1 MSEPII
7 SLGGG
12 AIDLDRLAE
21 RIEKAAGVVQQL
33 RAERDRLTREAE
45 ENVARLRQLEQKL
58 QGQDLGALMHE
69 LTALRKEQREW
80 LSERRDVASKI
91 EMLVKKLERIET

>member
-7 SLGGG
+7 SLSGG
-12 AIDLDRLAE
+12 AIDLDRLTE

-33 RAERDRLTREAE
+33 RVERDRLAREGE
-45 ENVARLRQLEQKL
+45 ETAVRLRQLEQKL
-58 QGQDLGALMHE
+58 QGQEIGAVLQE

-91 EMLVKKLERIET
+91 EALVRKLERIEN

>member
-7 SLGGG
+7 SLGEGT
-12 AIDLDRLAE
+12 IDIDRLAE

-45 ENVARLRQLEQKL
+45 ENAARFRQLEQKL
-58 QGQDLGALMHE
+58 QGQDVGALMQE
-69 LTALRKEQREW
+69 LSALRKEQREW

-91 EMLVKKLERIET
+91 ETLVRKLERIES